1 MTSTSNTDTTHL
13 RIVPIPNIVLIM
25 RTRLSLGLHMVSVVD
40 TSEVDR
46 YSVVTMCH
54 DTERQSFEHRVILLI
69 PLLQFIKTSDLKT
82 LVAFERAVD
91 FTQQV

>member
-1 MTSTSNTDTTHL
+1 MKYLGEVTLHE
-13 RIVPIPNIVLIM
+13 VLIM
-25 RTRLSLGLHMVSVVD
+25 GTRLSLGLHMVSVVD

-82 LVAFERAVD
+82 LVAFERAVV
-91 FTQQV
+91 FTKQV

>member
-1 MTSTSNTDTTHL
+1 
-13 RIVPIPNIVLIM
+13 
-25 RTRLSLGLHMVSVVD
+25 MVSVVD

-69 PLLQFIKTSDLKT
+69 PLLQFIKTSDLKI
-82 LVAFERAVD
+82 LVAFERAVV
-91 FTQQV
+91 FTKQV